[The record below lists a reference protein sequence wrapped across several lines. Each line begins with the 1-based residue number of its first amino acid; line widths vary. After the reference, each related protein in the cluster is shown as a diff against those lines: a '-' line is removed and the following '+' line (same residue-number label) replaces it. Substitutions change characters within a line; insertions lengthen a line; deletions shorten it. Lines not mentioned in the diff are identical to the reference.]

1 MTWTGTP
8 RRSPNALDPP
18 APETGALVRRR
29 PRRLLVLARL
39 GLALA
44 LLAYVLVQV
53 EWTAVADYRHTL
65 SWPWLAA
72 FVGLI
77 PLGHLVS
84 SAKWRLLLAAA
95 GHRVGLWRL
104 TGLYLVGQ
112 FYNAVFPSTIG
123 GDVVRSLGL
132 RRIIGDTRTAFA
144 STVAERFTGAAV
156 LVLIGTIATFIAL
169 PGLMGTRDGII
180 DGRMA
185 ALLAFAAIGAATLA
199 MVAMLSARTLVLL
212 RAVFASATL
221 LQPWLDKLERFQHA
235 LHEYRRKR
243 AVMARAIGYSFLF
256 HATTIGTIYT
266 GCRMIGAPGADVG
279 LLDAAVI
286 TPIILLIALL
296 PLTPGGYGIVQWG
309 YMVTFAA
316 WNVGDTT
323 DAATLGVFVSLML
336 TACNIGVSAA
346 GYSLYTIFATFESG
360 HDRGEGEPPPPTPPP
375 LGAHERGSGP
385 G

>member
-1 MTWTGTP
+1 MDG
-8 RRSPNALDPP
+8 RSTASMR
-18 APETGALVRRR
+18 EGKGR
-29 PRRLLVLARL
+29 RRLLVLARL

-44 LLAYVLVQV
+44 LLAYVLAQV
-53 EWTAVADYRHTL
+53 DWAAVADYRHTL
-65 SWPWLAA
+65 SWSWLAA
-72 FVGLI
+72 FVALI
-77 PLGHLVS
+77 VLGHLIS
-84 SAKWRLLLAAA
+84 SAKWRLLVAAT

-123 GDVVRSLGL
+123 GDVARSFGL

-156 LVLIGTIATFIAL
+156 LVLIGTITTLIAL
-169 PGLMGTRDGII
+169 PGLMSTREGII
-180 DGRMA
+180 DGRVA
-185 ALLAFAAIGAATLA
+185 ALLAFVAIAAATLA
-199 MVAMLSARTLVLL
+199 MVATLSPRTLALL
-212 RAVFASATL
+212 RALLASATL
-221 LQPWLDKLERFQHA
+221 LRPWLDKLERFQHA
-235 LHEYRRKR
+235 LREYRRKR

-256 HATTIGTIYT
+256 HATIIGSIYA

-296 PLTPGGYGIVQWG
+296 PLTPGGYGVVQWG

-316 WNVGDTT
+316 WNVGDTS

-336 TACNIGVSAA
+336 TACNIAVSAT
-346 GYSLYTIFATFESG
+346 GYVLYTIFSTFEPG
-360 HDRGEGEPPPPTPPP
+360 YARGEGRSPSETTRP
-375 LGAHERGSGP
+375 LGVDRRSPEQG
-385 G
+385 